1 MPKEQVVGTATIR
14 AAAAFDIAELIRKK
28 GHDPQ
33 SVFAEAGMSMEA
45 ARDPYRQEDLGRYTR
60 LLELAAEVTDS
71 PDFGLTTG
79 IHQNPAKWG
88 AFGYLVLNSPTLGSA
103 MDNLATFSRS
113 WQGGT
118 HIASAR
124 TPVSFG
130 LEYSIIH
137 PCVADKD
144 QDAEM
149 GLAYVKHLVDLLC
162 VRRITPDSV
171 HFEHKP
177 ISKLSV
183 YLDVLGVEPLF
194 KQPLNCIMFSR
205 SIEKRRVE
213 SADLQLFP
221 VLRQH
226 LVDMAN
232 AIPRENDLLGLVSH
246 QIRQYLPLHQC
257 TLKDVA
263 RALALESQ
271 TLQRRLKTHNTVFAD
286 MVENIRQEQAV
297 DYLRDNHMDIKE
309 ISYLLGYGDPSA
321 FVKAFRRWT
330 GQTPSQYR
338 ERKR

>member
-1 MPKEQVVGTATIR
+1 
-14 AAAAFDIAELIRKK
+14 
-28 GHDPQ
+28 
-33 SVFAEAGMSMEA
+33 
-45 ARDPYRQEDLGRYTR
+45 
-60 LLELAAEVTDS
+60 
-71 PDFGLTTG
+71 
-79 IHQNPAKWG
+79 
-88 AFGYLVLNSPTLGSA
+88 
-103 MDNLATFSRS
+103 
-113 WQGGT
+113 
-118 HIASAR
+118 
-124 TPVSFG
+124 
-130 LEYSIIH
+130 
-137 PCVADKD
+137 
-144 QDAEM
+144 
-149 GLAYVKHLVDLLC
+149 
-162 VRRITPDSV
+162 
-171 HFEHKP
+171 
-177 ISKLSV
+177 
-183 YLDVLGVEPLF
+183 
-194 KQPLNCIMFSR
+194 MFSR

-271 TLQRRLKTHNTVFAD
+271 TLQRRLKAHNTVFAD